1 MELLSFKLQQDAR
14 ALAWNF
20 LPSGL
25 FRPFEFYLT
34 SYWYNIYIMNK
45 NCYTFFFELKSL
57 NENKISV
64 LKSCFQLQLK
74 KKKKRVCNNTC
85 VTNTT
90 IILFFFYFGGKCFL
104 HFSMFGTMENARL
117 LHGPPIRT
125 SKLFQFI
132 LQLIDIILLL
142 IF

>member
-1 MELLSFKLQQDAR
+1 M
-14 ALAWNF
+14 
-20 LPSGL
+20 
-25 FRPFEFYLT
+25 
-34 SYWYNIYIMNK
+34 
-45 NCYTFFFELKSL
+45 
-57 NENKISV
+57 
-64 LKSCFQLQLK
+64 
-74 KKKKRVCNNTC
+74 CNNTC

-90 IILFFFYFGGKCFL
+90 IILYFFYFGGKCFL

-142 IF
+142 IFLVENARLLHGPFYLWDLLSCLNFILQLIDTISLLLNFGGKRVLFTYWIPRGTEYVFVNFRLDLLKLERTPSN